1 MVTTGTHEPPTQT
14 FRMSW
19 LRLYAA
25 MTSGVVVLLI
35 MLFVL
40 LLLLQI
46 VTGGAFA
53 PLNSFNIAAIL
64 LSGAL
69 FEAAFAIGIAALY
82 PVRVGMR
89 GIHSFNFW
97 GVPGSIEWDDMA
109 FVKPTAYAG
118 LPWLVVQS
126 RRTKN
131 ALWLPLFLTDNE
143 AFGQAIVQ
151 FAPPN
156 SPLLPLE

>member
-1 MVTTGTHEPPTQT
+1 MRTEYSVQT

-25 MTSGVVVLLI
+25 MTSGVVVLL
-35 MLFVL
+35 MLLLVL
-40 LLLLQI
+40 LLFLQI
-46 VTGGAFA
+46 LLGGAFA
-53 PLNSFNIAAIL
+53 PLNSFNIAAIFL
-64 LSGAL
+64 AGAL
-69 FEAAFAIGIAALY
+69 FEAAFALLIAALY
-82 PVRVGMR
+82 PVRVGAR

-97 GVPGSIEWDDMA
+97 GVPGSMEWGDMVVVNPA
-109 FVKPTAYAG
+109 AYAG
-118 LPWLVVQS
+118 LPWIVVHS

-143 AFGQAIVQ
+143 AFRQAVVQ

-156 SPLLPLE
+156 SPLLPSE